1 MATGA
6 SIYISE
12 AELEALYDA
21 QSYLT
26 ALLEAANNADHLIK
40 TKAGLASIEGKVS
53 RARKSAG
60 KRSLVNA
67 ALRAAQDN

>member
-1 MATGA
+1 MARGA

-21 QSYLT
+21 QSYLS
-26 ALLEAANNADHLIK
+26 AMLEAADKADHLIK
-40 TKAGLASIEGKVS
+40 TKQGLASIGDKIS
-53 RARKSAG
+53 RARKSAD

-67 ALRAAQDN
+67 ALSVSQD

>member
-21 QSYLT
+21 QSYLS
-26 ALLEAANNADHLIK
+26 ALLEGANEADHLVK
-40 TKAGLASIEGKVS
+40 TKAGLASIEEKVS
-53 RARKSAG
+53 KARKSAG

-67 ALRAAQDN
+67 ALRAAQDE